1 MDHDFITP
9 QEMREAEARASSY
22 GLDEAALME
31 NAGRAVAR
39 VVEERFADIR
49 ERKILVVC
57 GLGNNGGDGLVA
69 ARYLSGLWR
78 VRVLLLGRAAEIRT
92 KEASE
97 GWRRLGPAVE
107 KEEVQDESVLLTHR
121 DWFAWAEV
129 ILDSILGTGA
139 RGEVRQPVA
148 AAIGLINASKAT
160 KVAIDIPSGLDPSS
174 GVPGS
179 ATVRAD
185 ITVTLHRAKTGL
197 RGKDEYTGE
206 VIAVPIGIRE

>member
-1 MDHDFITP
+1 MDQDYITP
-9 QEMREAEARASSY
+9 QEMREAEARASAY
-22 GLDEAALME
+22 GLDQTALME
-31 NAGRAVAR
+31 NAGREVAR
-39 VVEERFADIR
+39 VIEERFADIR
-49 ERKILVVC
+49 GRKILVVC

-69 ARYLSGLWR
+69 ARYLGERWH

-97 GWRRLGPAVE
+97 GWGRLGPAVE
-107 KEEVQDESVLLTHR
+107 KREVQDKSVLLTNL
-121 DWFAWAEV
+121 DWFEWAEV
-129 ILDSILGTGA
+129 ILDSILGTGV
-139 RGEVRQPVA
+139 RGEVREPAA
-148 AAIGLINASKAT
+148 AAIGLINASNAA

-174 GVPGS
+174 GAPGS

-185 ITVTLHRAKTGL
+185 VTITLHRAKTGL